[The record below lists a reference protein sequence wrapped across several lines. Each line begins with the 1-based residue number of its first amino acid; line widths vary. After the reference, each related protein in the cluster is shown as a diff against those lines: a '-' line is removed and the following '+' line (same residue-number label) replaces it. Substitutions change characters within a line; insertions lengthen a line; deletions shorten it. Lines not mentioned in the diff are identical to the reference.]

1 MKDLEIENLTE
12 LTEKSREYLL
22 NPLLASLPTAAISP
36 QPPTALLP
44 ILSPILRQR
53 VQLLSSA
60 STDPWLGLL
69 CYDASKASKLD
80 NIVKSER
87 LEPHPVSGEIEVDWA
102 ELSVRYKRIDTETFQ
117 ALALLPELGLSVR
130 LVWCVNDELGGGD
143 GWRVG
148 EVDVF
153 EDSALAWGDSSIHSA
168 EATFKYIPEGSK
180 GAAPTSAS
188 VADEDEDDDDDYWNQ
203 YDKTPGGQT
212 PGPKPDTPAV
222 GAPHAD
228 EEEYYA
234 QYNSVQPAMDSHDPD
249 EQDQQGEI
257 ESSLGRDEITR
268 QLQSNLDGTAEP
280 REILQP
286 RPSSSNSTSSVEKL
300 EASAE
305 AESNRDP
312 SEIGVRQH
320 IGTSIKSLYRLA
332 KVAGIERE
340 EFQRLVKREL
350 EVLALIDHEDD

>member
-1 MKDLEIENLTE
+1 MLE
-12 LTEKSREYLL
+12 LTKFLRESLL
-22 NPLLASLPTAAISP
+22 GPLLASLPTAAISP

-53 VQLLSSA
+53 VQLLSGA
-60 STDPWLGLL
+60 STDPWLSLL
-69 CYDASKASKLD
+69 CYDTTKASQLD
-80 NIVKSER
+80 SIVKSER

-153 EDSALAWGDSSIHSA
+153 EDSALAWGDSSIKSA
-168 EATFKYIPEGSK
+168 EITFKSMSDGSK
-180 GAAPTSAS
+180 AGVPTLAP
-188 VADEDEDDDDDYWNQ
+188 VANEDDEDDDDDDYWNQ
-203 YDKTPGGQT
+203 YDKTPVGQT
-212 PGPKPDTPAV
+212 PGPKPTTPTV
-222 GAPHAD
+222 GAHAD

-234 QYNSVQPAMDSHDPD
+234 QYSTVQPAMDSHDPD

-257 ESSLGRDEITR
+257 QSSLGRDEITR
-268 QLQSNLDGTAEP
+268 QLQSNLDGASEP

-286 RPSSSNSTSSVEKL
+286 RPSSSNSTSSVERL
-300 EASAE
+300 EARAE
-305 AESNRDP
+305 AQSNRDP

-332 KVAGIERE
+332 KVAGIEKE
-340 EFQRLVKREL
+340 EFERLVKREL